1 MNSNNRSNHF
11 PQKNI
16 QNNNTNKNPNQSQQF
31 QQSKPISSLGYYT
44 IIESGTHVYIKHE
57 KSNTIIE
64 MDRNLSKISQ
74 VTDYDAILNM
84 KYITSFKVDSIL
96 GILDINNSNKYLVV
110 VTSSKIAAK
119 LRGSY
124 IYNIYN
130 IRLVRI
136 TLFKETE
143 EEQKCI
149 KEIIGLFSTRNFYYS
164 NDYDISLSLYMKE
177 KNIQNNNYLINL
189 SLLRNFFIF
198 NVPDIFYSY
207 VIFGYVGC
215 KIDVDLKDLQ
225 NGENKSLDII
235 IIERVYKKS
244 LLVNDDIPQQ
254 LKQIEFI
261 TVYKNWGNELK
272 VFSLVM
278 YLSNEL
284 FYQNIKGIFNP
295 YNDYIKEELSKFSN
309 IICIINDIYIIQ
321 NNNSFVDFIHSNEEL
336 SKKTELSNLTTNW
349 EKNLYFESNTNCDK
363 FITSYLGNSKI
374 NQEKVFWFID
384 INNNMINEKYSNDC
398 CFNAIVR
405 ILWIAIQKQ
414 MNTLGWNINIGLF
427 HSQNT
432 RNISAKFKEIVL
444 PYSNDKIATKKYLY
458 NPKIRN
464 LIQVIY
470 DFCFNGKLY
479 NSKNIFLDN
488 KNIVRVINDNSQ
500 NKSIYNFAL
509 NNSSG
514 FGSNFDKLNILCIT
528 WNVNNLP
535 IEKSNIDINK
545 LFTDNVLYKN
555 KIIPDFIFIGL
566 QEIIELAGPPEELCS
581 QNNSE
586 KVAKWTEK
594 LSKCIE
600 QLYINSVYI
609 PIKVLDLVGIYF
621 ICFIK
626 YEYKNKLS
634 LIDFNITKT
643 GFEGNFGNKG
653 FITMTLKYNDNYITV
668 ASGHLEAGE
677 QNNKKRFDNLKQIL
691 NTKIHFGENNITN
704 FKDVDF
710 WIILGDMNFRIEMDY
725 KDVIGLIKKN
735 NFNYL
740 LKNDQ
745 FYKYKNSEIDFN
757 IINEGNICFNPT
769 YKFSKEY
776 NDYEY
781 DEKKLRV
788 PSWTDRIFYVNKNGI
803 KNIMYKSINDLKISD
818 HKPVIGVFELFIKNP
833 LNQNID
839 NPYMSKQ

>member
-1 MNSNNRSNHF
+1 MNPNNKSNNFQQYNM
-11 PQKNI
+11 
-16 QNNNTNKNPNQSQQF
+16 QNSILNKNPNQSQQF
-31 QQSKPISSLGYYT
+31 QQSNPISSLGYYT
-44 IIESGTHVYIKHE
+44 IIESGTNVYIKHE
-57 KSNTIIE
+57 KSNKIIK
-64 MDRNLSKISQ
+64 MDRNLNKISQ
-74 VTDYDAILNM
+74 VTDYDEILNM

-96 GILDINNSNKYLVV
+96 GILDINNLNKYLVV

-130 IRLVRI
+130 IRLVKI

-143 EEQKCI
+143 EELKCI
-149 KEIIGLFSTRNFYYS
+149 KEILGLFSTRNFYYS
-164 NDYDISLSLYMKE
+164 NDYDLSLSLYMKE
-177 KNIQNNNYLINL
+177 KNIRNNNYLINL
-189 SLLRNFFIF
+189 SLLRNFFMF
-198 NVPDIFYSY
+198 NIPDFFYSY

-235 IIERVYKKS
+235 IIERFYRKS
-244 LLVNDDIPQQ
+244 LLINEDIQQQ

-261 TVYKNWGNELK
+261 TVFKNWGNEINI
-272 VFSLVM
+272 FSFVM

-284 FYQNIKGIFNP
+284 FYQNIKGTFNP
-295 YNDYIKEELSKFSN
+295 YNDYIKEEINKFNN

-321 NNNSFVDFIHSNEEL
+321 NNESFVDFIHSNEEL
-336 SKKTELSNLTTNW
+336 SKKTELINLTTKW
-349 EKNLYFESNTNCDK
+349 QKNLYFESNTNCDK
-363 FITSYLGNSKI
+363 YITSYLGNSKI
-374 NQEKVFWFID
+374 NQEKVFLFID
-384 INNNMINEKYSNDC
+384 INNNMINENYSNEC

-405 ILWIAIQKQ
+405 ILWIVIQKQ

-427 HSQNT
+427 HSKNT
-432 RNISAKFKEIVL
+432 RNISTKFKEIVI
-444 PYSNDKIATKKYLY
+444 PYNNDKIATKKFLY
-458 NPKIRN
+458 NRKIRN

-479 NSKNIFLDN
+479 NSKNIFVDN
-488 KNIVRVINDNSQ
+488 KNIIRIIDDNLK

-514 FGSNFDKLNILCIT
+514 LGNNFDKLNILCIT

-535 IEKSNIDINK
+535 IEKIIIDINK
-545 LFTDNVLYKN
+545 LFTENVLYKN

-566 QEIIELAGPPEELCS
+566 QEIIELVGPPEELCS

-586 KVAKWTEK
+586 KVSKWTEK
-594 LSKCIE
+594 LNKCIE
-600 QLYINSVYI
+600 QLYTNSVYI
-609 PIKVLDLVGIYF
+609 PIKILDLVGIYF
-621 ICFIK
+621 ICFVK

-634 LIDFNITKT
+634 IIDFNLTKT
-643 GFEGNFGNKG
+643 GFDGNFGNRG
-653 FITMTLKYNDNYITV
+653 FITMTLKYNNNYISV
-668 ASGHLEAGE
+668 ASVHLEAGE
-677 QNNKKRFDNLKQIL
+677 ENNKKRIENLKQIL
-691 NTKIHFGENNITN
+691 NTKINFGQNNISK

-710 WIILGDMNFRIEMDY
+710 WIILGDTNFRIEMDY

-745 FYKYKNSEIDFN
+745 FYKYKNSETIFN

-769 YKFSKEY
+769 YKFSKEN

-781 DEKKLRV
+781 DEKKVRV
-788 PSWTDRIFYVNKNGI
+788 PSWTDRIFYANKNGI
-803 KNIMYKSINDLKISD
+803 KNIMYKSINELNLSD
-818 HKPVIGVFELFIKNP
+818 HKPVIGVFEIFIKNP
-833 LNQNID
+833 LNQSID